1 MRPSRYNNSLN
12 NLRSKYFHSSYCAA
26 KVGETAKK
34 QKKEQKLTRLGIESL
49 FSALGPIFSSDSL
62 DNACYVGYLTRRSN
76 HRKS

>member
-12 NLRSKYFHSSYCAA
+12 NLRSKYFHSSYCA

-49 FSALGPIFSSDSL
+49 FSVLGPIFSSDSL
-62 DNACYVGYLTRRSN
+62 DNACHVGYLTRRSN
-76 HRKS
+76 RRKS